1 MYNGM
6 KIIDAHVHN
15 SPQLDPRRLAQFL
28 ARTGTDMA
36 CVNAVAHSRCISA
49 TPQALALKKLY
60 PGRFYVFT
68 GLDMS
73 EYYLHPDTLGAHMAA
88 FAQGCLPPG
97 VTG

>member
-49 TPQALALKKLY
+49 TPQALALK
-60 PGRFYVFT
+60 
-68 GLDMS
+68 
-73 EYYLHPDTLGAHMAA
+73 
-88 FAQGCLPPG
+88 
-97 VTG
+97 